1 MTRLT
6 SQSCSCTIF
15 AMKALFSA
23 GFRVQIKTV
32 GLTALLSALALG
44 VLAVGPP
51 STIGEPASET
61 RKKHELFW
69 WESSRASQST
79 PEAQLAYADA
89 LREEGRLIFA
99 SKQYRALTYT
109 WPQSPEAPQA
119 QYRFAQ
125 LLEERGKDKYAFEEY
140 QYLLEA
146 YAGFVPY
153 EEVLDHQYG
162 IADRLATETRYF
174 LFFSYQSPE
183 DAIPF
188 FETLIQNGPQWK
200 RSLEL
205 QFRIARIYE
214 KKEQYDLAMD
224 TYALY
229 QQKYPLSPLTEQAA
243 FGHGEC
249 AYKYSLE
256 NPNAIDLRHNAEAVL
271 LSFLE
276 RYPRSDMAG
285 VARTHLN
292 ELQQVQASSLYRQ
305 AVIYERQ
312 SQRSLLNK
320 NNMAALGAARISYQR
335 VIDEYPL
342 SHWADS
348 ARATISQLNQRME
361 SYNDKKK

>member
-200 RSLEL
+200 RSPKI

-229 QQKYPLSPLTEQAA
+229 QQKYPVSRLAEQAA

-249 AYKYSLE
+249 AYEYALD
-256 NPNAIDLRHNAEAVL
+256 NPNAVDLRQNAEAIL
-271 LSFLE
+271 LSFLA
-276 RYPRSDMAG
+276 RYPRSDMAA

-292 ELQQVQASSLYRQ
+292 ELQLAQATSLYRQ
-305 AVIYERQ
+305 AVIYDR
-312 SQRSLLNK
+312 RSEGDLRGK
-320 NNMAALGAARISYQR
+320 KNMAVLNAARISFQR

-342 SHWADS
+342 SPLAKT
-348 ARATISQLNQRME
+348 ARADISRINKRKE
-361 SYNDKKK
+361 SYHENK